1 MNTTPL
7 IEFKNITKSF
17 GSQTVLQNVN
27 LQIYEG
33 QVTTIIGL
41 SGSGKSVLLKHII
54 GLLKPDEGTI
64 LFHGKPL
71 TEMKKSEIAALL
83 ARISYMFQGNALFDS
98 MTVYDNIALPL
109 RENTNLKKEEIH
121 RRVMARIEQTELI
134 EASNKYPSE
143 LSGGMQRRVALARA
157 LITDPQ
163 IVLFDEPTT
172 GQDPVRKNAI
182 LSMIAQYQR
191 KFNFTAIMVSH
202 EIPDVYFIS
211 NRILALYDKTIVF
224 QGTPEELGNFDHPFN
239 DEVIHSLEGLQKEL
253 TGLYSKRQFK
263 ILNHVQLKRRESGES
278 YCIAA
283 FTLTNLDAI
292 ISSMGHD
299 AAQEVIHS
307 MGVYIDKH
315 FGAIGGFSTRRK
327 SNEFVTVLPFS
338 NLTEAESILKDFAKD
353 FQEQGIR
360 DIWAG
365 AQKQTPSGKCV
376 DFSIRAGIAQGQ
388 PTAEIDQVIDS
399 ARSQQKEIG
408 RLQCAVGE

>member
-1 MNTTPL
+1 MNAIPL
-7 IEFKNITKSF
+7 IEFKNITKRF

-64 LFHGKPL
+64 LFRGKPMA
-71 TEMKKSEIAALL
+71 EMKKSEMAASL
-83 ARISYMFQGNALFDS
+83 AQISYMFQGNALFDS
-98 MTVYDNIALPL
+98 LNIYDNIALPL
-109 RENTNLKKEEIH
+109 RETTNLKRAEIT
-121 RRVMARIEQTELI
+121 RRVMARIEQTELT
-134 EASNKYPSE
+134 EATYKFPSE
-143 LSGGMQRRVALARA
+143 LSGGMQKRAALARA
-157 LITDPQ
+157 LITDPR

-253 TGLYSKRQFK
+253 TGLYSQRKFK
-263 ILNHVQLKRRESGES
+263 ILNHGQLKRGETGED
-278 YCIAA
+278 YCIVV
-283 FTLTNLDAI
+283 FTLSDLDAV
-292 ISSMGHD
+292 ISGLGHD
-299 AAQEVIHS
+299 AAQEIIHA
-307 MGVYIDKH
+307 MGLYIDKH

-338 NLTEAESILKDFAKD
+338 NIVEADSIMNDFVRD
-353 FQEQGIR
+353 FQEQGIS
-360 DIWAG
+360 DIRKES
-365 AQKQTPSGKCV
+365 QKLASSDKCV
-376 DFSIRAGIAQGQ
+376 DFAIRAGIAEGQ
-388 PTAEIDQVIDS
+388 PTDEMDSIIDL
-399 ARSQQKEIG
+399 AKSQQKEIG
-408 RLQCAVGE
+408 RLQCAAKE